1 MKANCKDAIEEI
13 QAIID
18 VVESRGIAY
27 VRKAEGAVD
36 KLNNVLACLRCFEVG
51 TQIPGEIALV
61 RHGKWFFVE
70 PGAVWC
76 SECGIDSSLGDAE
89 TADETKRR
97 IANGETPNYCPNC
110 GAKMDQQV
118 TGK

>member
-61 RHGKWFFVE
+61 KHGKWLKVYRGMFYECV
-70 PGAVWC
+70 C
-76 SECGIDSSLGDAE
+76 SCCTHDLPKDSWGQEYYSD
-89 TADETKRR
+89 
-97 IANGETPNYCPNC
+97 YCPNC
-110 GAKMDQQV
+110 GAKMDL
-118 TGK
+118 KE